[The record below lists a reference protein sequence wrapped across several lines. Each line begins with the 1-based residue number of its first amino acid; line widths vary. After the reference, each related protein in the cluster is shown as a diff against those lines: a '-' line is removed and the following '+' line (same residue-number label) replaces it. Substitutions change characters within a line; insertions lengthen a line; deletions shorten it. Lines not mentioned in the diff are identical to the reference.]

1 MFCHGSICF
10 FLCLFLVVCCV
21 VFRFFLP
28 SFTSNNLDNF
38 PAGWCVFP
46 LFPCCVKSLCRIVS
60 WSICTVCIWEM
71 RGYPIAVTNASPWRK
86 LFQRERSKT
95 NTKIPKNVSNKYWVQ
110 KQTNKTMTTWCGTNE
125 TENSEENGTQPKYNL
140 KENNIYTFLYRFFPA
155 GFTEQTN
162 LFWVIIFTGKYR
174 LNIS

>member
-1 MFCHGSICF
+1 MQVLEENCF
-10 FLCLFLVVCCV
+10 KEKE
-21 VFRFFLP
+21 
-28 SFTSNNLDNF
+28 
-38 PAGWCVFP
+38 
-46 LFPCCVKSLCRIVS
+46 VKQ
-60 WSICTVCIWEM
+60 T
-71 RGYPIAVTNASPWRK
+71 RK
-86 LFQRERSKT
+86 SQRMSAI
-95 NTKIPKNVSNKYWVQ
+95 NIGCKN